1 MQLIG
6 DHSTVLTNN
15 NTFRLFYSRDSA
27 NAHHTTRGHDGRDEQ
42 NETEFCGRTQLTFN
56 INE

>member
-15 NTFRLFYSRDSA
+15 NAFRLFYSRDSA
-27 NAHHTTRGHDGRDEQ
+27 NAHHTTRGHDEMNKTKQ
-42 NETEFCGRTQLTFN
+42 NFVDVRS
-56 INE
+56 